1 MVEPPTFGRVYVG
14 ETTVDV
20 GSTPT
25 PVTRPQTVGGRQKAK
40 RYYSNCEQT
49 KRVGDVRSASTHTHG
64 SVAQLVESL
73 AMRPEDAGSSPDI
86 PSSVFW

>member
-25 PVTRPQTVGGRQKAK
+25 PVTRPQTVGG
-40 RYYSNCEQT
+40 
-49 KRVGDVRSASTHTHG
+49 
-64 SVAQLVESL
+64 LESKTVL
-73 AMRPEDAGSSPDI
+73 LKL
-86 PSSVFW
+86 